1 MRNPFSLP
9 AQLLSWFLA
18 LSFLVA
24 CGGKEPID
32 PTPPTPPTPTV
43 DTKAPVISVSLSS
56 VNVIGGQEATLGTS
70 ELKIGTKTVATWKD
84 DVSKTCKAGLELD
97 GKAISSGTKLSEPGK
112 LKLTVTDEAGNSSST
127 EITLTKTDSQ
137 APEIQVKIAE
147 KNVVAGV
154 KVNVEG
160 DQLFFD
166 DQVAASWKDDYSET
180 LTVNVQYFPENS
192 STGKAIESG
201 ETLFDAGKL
210 QIAVQDD
217 AKNKSTAEIKLTSVA
232 ITGLESL
239 MGKELT
245 VDVPVNLLEGLTI
258 AEGLTLQK
266 VEIEQDGQ
274 RSEIANPKAFSPQIP
289 GTIGIV
295 LTLARTDGSTIE
307 VKVDNLTVKG
317 IQYQTMKITDLKPVE
332 ILPIIGQIEG
342 GDKNAYDHIDHLRV
356 AEATRIRD
364 MMWKYGTGKHSP
376 EQYQQLMMRLN
387 TGMIQEYPKW
397 YSNFEFI
404 GTWEYG
410 DLGDNHAHIE
420 WSILNSL
427 LNHVNMK
434 CVLVTFNEMWWDKV
448 EAFIRNNP
456 DAITI
461 LGCST
466 SADDNKED
474 FINSPENAKV
484 KELCKSRRLI
494 IFKSGGNI
502 RTKDWVLLTKTYQKD
517 VDGDEHWRY
526 HLASLA
532 NWKNDSVVDMSLLIS
547 VWTNAQW
554 DADQTGETTASSRFP
569 VWFHNKV
576 LFAWRAFPYHSLS
589 SWTIAAEGS
598 INNGKYATSYVNY
611 VNVAIM
617 DICFQMFAEVKD
629 VDELLEMVRSTCLTD
644 CIRLDLNWDGD
655 TNDTVDNQPETQPL
669 QLMNPAWFF
678 KEYSMKADVPS
689 SISINE
695 VVNLGIGYYK
705 GLIFNIPG
713 SEVLVNGEWIAFTA
727 ENASRIKATNPMN
740 LEWRINGALLR
751 KYGHTPGQ
759 TIQGQIITVDDQWN
773 GLRLEKDFTIQV
785 K

>member
-1 MRNPFSLP
+1 M
-9 AQLLSWFLA
+9 
-18 LSFLVA
+18 
-24 CGGKEPID
+24 
-32 PTPPTPPTPTV
+32 

-317 IQYQTMKITDLKPVE
+317 IQYQAMKITDLKPVE

-387 TGMIQEYPKW
+387 TGMIQEYPK
-397 YSNFEFI
+397 
-404 GTWEYG
+404 
-410 DLGDNHAHIE
+410 
-420 WSILNSL
+420 
-427 LNHVNMK
+427 
-434 CVLVTFNEMWWDKV
+434 
-448 EAFIRNNP
+448 
-456 DAITI
+456 
-461 LGCST
+461 
-466 SADDNKED
+466 
-474 FINSPENAKV
+474 
-484 KELCKSRRLI
+484 
-494 IFKSGGNI
+494 
-502 RTKDWVLLTKTYQKD
+502 
-517 VDGDEHWRY
+517 
-526 HLASLA
+526 
-532 NWKNDSVVDMSLLIS
+532 
-547 VWTNAQW
+547 
-554 DADQTGETTASSRFP
+554 
-569 VWFHNKV
+569 
-576 LFAWRAFPYHSLS
+576 
-589 SWTIAAEGS
+589 
-598 INNGKYATSYVNY
+598 
-611 VNVAIM
+611 
-617 DICFQMFAEVKD
+617 
-629 VDELLEMVRSTCLTD
+629 
-644 CIRLDLNWDGD
+644 
-655 TNDTVDNQPETQPL
+655 
-669 QLMNPAWFF
+669 
-678 KEYSMKADVPS
+678 
-689 SISINE
+689 
-695 VVNLGIGYYK
+695 
-705 GLIFNIPG
+705 
-713 SEVLVNGEWIAFTA
+713 
-727 ENASRIKATNPMN
+727 
-740 LEWRINGALLR
+740 
-751 KYGHTPGQ
+751 
-759 TIQGQIITVDDQWN
+759 
-773 GLRLEKDFTIQV
+773 
-785 K
+785 